1 MKKGNLVSLLV
12 NKKACSKKSIN
23 ATLILILKQI
33 VRFQGVFH
41 IIRSNRQVSN
51 CPLGLR
57 KINCTQYVCENPN
70 FNANA
75 VSKHFY

>member
-12 NKKACSKKSIN
+12 NKKTCSKKSIN

-41 IIRSNRQVSN
+41 IIRSNRQVCY

-70 FNANA
+70 FNANT